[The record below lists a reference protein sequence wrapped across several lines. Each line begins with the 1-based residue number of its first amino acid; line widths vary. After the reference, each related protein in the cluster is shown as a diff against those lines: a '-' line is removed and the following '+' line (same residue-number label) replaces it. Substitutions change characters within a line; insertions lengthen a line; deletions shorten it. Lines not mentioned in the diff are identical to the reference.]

1 MNPLEIDTHHRQLG
15 THSVYFPQND
25 GWSLTLMPVYEY
37 RCFEC
42 GAQFERRLPFS
53 KADAKLPC
61 PTCGKAHAEKML
73 STFALGSQSST
84 SAHRATRTPRSGFT

>member
-1 MNPLEIDTHHRQLG
+1 
-15 THSVYFPQND
+15 
-25 GWSLTLMPVYEY
+25 MPVYEY

-53 KADAKLPC
+53 RADATLPC
-61 PTCGKAHAEKML
+61 PTCGKAHAKKML

-84 SAHRATRTPRSGFT
+84 SAQRPTQAPRSSFT